1 MNLKPLGDRVLL
13 KKIKQE
19 TKTVSGIIISSNNN
33 VKNLYEVVDFGV
45 GEKIEELKKQG
56 LNIKDKVLFN
66 NISNIEFDDF
76 GNIFIIVKAE
86 DIEAI
91 VKD

>member
-33 VKNLYEVVDFGV
+33 VKNLYEVVDFGF

-66 NISNIEFDDF
+66 NISNVEFDDF